1 MILMT
6 CFTFLSLLLQVG
18 DDVVAITDHSSWAE
32 IVATPAH
39 FVYKLPIGMSH
50 QDAAS
55 LLVNYLT
62 AYLLMFDVGCLKSG
76 QSVLVHSAGGGV
88 VSKLSNFEC

>member
-1 MILMT
+1 M
-6 CFTFLSLLLQVG
+6 
-18 DDVVAITDHSSWAE
+18 VALTDHSSWAE
-32 IVATPAH
+32 QVVVSSQ
-39 FVYKLPIGMSH
+39 FVYKLPIGMSY

-88 VSKLSNFEC
+88 VSTKYM